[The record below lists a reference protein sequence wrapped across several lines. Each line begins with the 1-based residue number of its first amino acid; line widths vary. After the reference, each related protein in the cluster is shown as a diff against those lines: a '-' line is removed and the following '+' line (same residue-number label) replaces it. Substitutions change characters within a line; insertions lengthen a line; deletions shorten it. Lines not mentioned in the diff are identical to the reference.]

1 MLAVA
6 ARTGTCV
13 VVRTRVAPILLLLTL
28 AFSASTAAQSFLGTV
43 RGTVV
48 DPQGAAVPGAAIL
61 IVDEATGVPRTLET
75 DAQGRYE
82 ATNVK
87 PGTYRVEVVTT
98 NFKKYERPGV
108 LVRAAATALIDVTLE
123 IGSVNETVTVS
134 ADAVNNITLDSQAI
148 ARGLDEQQLRDLPR
162 DTRDIQS
169 FLLLNPNVV
178 GSSGDNDIQFLGG
191 KTYGVSYI
199 QDGQAST
206 NAIFGTI
213 GNSAPGLDA
222 VAELQVLSNS
232 YSAEYGGLA
241 GVIVTTKRGSSRY
254 SGTSFYDFNSD
265 SLNALTYNQT
275 LSGVKRGDPLS
286 DTHQHRWGTSLGGPL
301 ISQKLFF
308 FGNYE
313 GSDDKAIFG
322 GGRATVPTQAMRNGD
337 FRGTAISPRDPQ
349 TGVAFPNQTI
359 PTNRIDPAATNVMNF
374 FYPLPN
380 QGTLASGY
388 GVYQQFVPET
398 RKRHRFDVRL
408 DHEAGKNNTLFVRGG
423 YQHYSPNS
431 ITFEGGNAL
440 TNLPILNRDLDT
452 GSVVG
457 GWTKIFSPT
466 MLNELRAGYN
476 YDNSRRE
483 STFRAADVASTLG
496 IENAPSLTPDRLGFP
511 SFQFNT
517 SASSVRPTNI
527 VDASRNVDRTL
538 RQNAFSLS
546 DNLTWIKGGHTLKA
560 GGLWTR
566 NMARD
571 GFGLGVN
578 FRGQY
583 RFNGSFTG
591 NAFTDFLLG
600 RPIDTRD
607 QVTNRGPLDG
617 HSNDVAG
624 FAQDDWR
631 ISKSLTAFLGLR
643 YEIVGAWHESSLT
656 LANFSPADGGHHIVA
671 NADVAAKLPPGLIA
685 LGRTRTADQVGLPDT
700 LINTD
705 KNNFSPRVGFAWR
718 LDESNKTVL
727 RGGAGIFHPTV
738 AVQGIRDLM
747 ATNEFRY
754 ITTRRGGTLSHGFSL
769 GTPVVDLTDFGNQ
782 GIDPNLESPDIYQ
795 YNVTLERQ
803 LPGDLGLRVSYIG
816 STMRNLLVDRDYNT
830 LQASTVPFDPEDPA
844 DRARLPFPLYGSF
857 MDIVENRGS
866 GQFNAAQF
874 EVLRR
879 WRGGLALNAAY
890 TLADSDSNAPDTG
903 NSTIGPVMFDP
914 YDIEKDRGPDP
925 NVVKHRVV
933 ANATWDVPVGHGRA
947 HGANMATW
955 SDALFGGWTVSTLF
969 QARSG
974 QHLTPFVTG
983 FYTTSPWNTGKPLDG
998 LGNNFSNAWRPDQ
1011 IHDPNTGGSRDA
1023 FFDQTAYA
1031 LPQPG
1036 KLGNAKK
1043 GSLTGPGTWVVN
1055 FAIYKDVLTHQN
1067 FRLQFSALL
1076 DNAFNH
1082 PQFFPTYGSRFVDV
1096 TSYVVDGDA
1105 HNTTTGVLGADSI
1118 GNSEGFSPG
1127 RVIRLGLRARF

>member
-1 MLAVA
+1 MQMLAFA
-6 ARTGTCV
+6 AGRVRRRV
-13 VVRTRVAPILLLLTL
+13 VPAILVLTL
-28 AFSASTAAQSFLGTV
+28 VCAGNAAAQSFLGTV

-48 DPQGAAVPGAAIL
+48 DPQGAGVPGAAIL

-82 ATNVK
+82 AANIK

-108 LVRAAATALIDVTLE
+108 LVRATATALIDITLE

-148 ARGLDEQQLRDLPR
+148 SRGLDEQQLRDLPR
-162 DTRDIQS
+162 NSRDIQS

-178 GSSGDNDIQFLGG
+178 GGADDMQFLGG

-206 NAIFGTI
+206 NAIFGTV

-275 LSGVKRGDPLS
+275 LSGTKRGDPLS
-286 DTHQHRWGTSLGGPL
+286 DTHQHRWGASLGGPL
-301 ISQKLFF
+301 LSQKLFF

-359 PTNRIDPAATNVMNF
+359 PVNRIDPAATNVMNF

-431 ITFEGGNAL
+431 ITFEGGTAL

-457 GWTKIFSPT
+457 GWTRIFSPT
-466 MLNELRAGYN
+466 IVNELRLGYN

-517 SASSVRPTNI
+517 STNRPTNI
-527 VDASRNVDRTL
+527 VDAARNVDRTV

-566 NMARD
+566 NIARD

-583 RFNGSFTG
+583 RFNGSVTG

-747 ATNEFRY
+747 ATNEFRF

-769 GTPVVDLTDFGNQ
+769 GTPVVDLADFGNQ

-795 YNVTLERQ
+795 YNLTLERE

-816 STMRNLLVDRDYNT
+816 STMRKLLVDRDYNT
-830 LQASTVPFDPEDPA
+830 MQASTVPFDPEDQA

-974 QHLTPFVTG
+974 QHLTPFFTG

-998 LGNNFSNAWRPDQ
+998 LGNFFSNAWRPDQ
-1011 IHDPNTGGSRDA
+1011 IRDPNTGGSRDA

-1055 FAIYKDVLTHQN
+1055 FAFYKDVLTHQN

-1082 PQFFPTYGSRFVDV
+1082 PQFFPTYGSGFVDL
-1096 TSYVVDGDA
+1096 TSYLVDGDP
-1105 HNTTTGVLGADSI
+1105 HNGTTGVLGADSI

-1127 RVIRLGLRARF
+1127 RVLRLGLRARF